1 MKAFKG
7 FCIVLLVIFTSC
19 VTSQSLSAQN
29 IQVKWTVDIV
39 LGSGYTTTQT
49 FTVDKSN
56 FLICYNS
63 ITGKTQIWNLTLGG
77 SPIYDKTTHKGWSS
91 MVFFELNNA
100 TYLFTYK
107 ESTGEVIFYKMSTTG
122 ISSRVGEYTWSKGWN
137 GFDVIYNKY
146 SKPVIIM
153 TRASDGRA
161 KFFEPYF

>member
-7 FCIVLLVIFTSC
+7 LCVILLVLLTSC

-29 IQVKWTVDIV
+29 IQIKWTADIV

-63 ITGKTQIWNLTLGG
+63 ITGKTQIWNLDKGG
-77 SPIYDKTTHKGWSS
+77 SPLYDKTTHKGWSS
-91 MVFFELNNA
+91 MVFFKLNND

-107 ESTGEVIFYKMSTTG
+107 ETTGEVIFYKMSTTG
-122 ISSRVGEYTWSKGWN
+122 ISSRAGEYTWSKGWN
-137 GFDVIYNKY
+137 GFDVIYNANN
-146 SKPVIIM
+146 KPVIIM